1 MHFPNQ
7 FLLLLFHLQFSCP
20 DWFSHYLLAAHHVG
34 VEENLFLGAF
44 VETHWQLVLVPDT
57 QEPQLSGQESSDGH
71 VLNLATLAVVE
82 EKAVEIR
89 FNLRL

>member
-1 MHFPNQ
+1 M
-7 FLLLLFHLQFSCP
+7 
-20 DWFSHYLLAAHHVG
+20 
-34 VEENLFLGAF
+34 
-44 VETHWQLVLVPDT
+44 LVPDT